1 VPGRR
6 SGWGLVAVVGA
17 LLTACS
23 GSPTVRTAASDAT
36 TGVPV
41 TTALAVTTTTT
52 VGATTTTTTTTTR
65 PTTTTTAAPTTST
78 AAPSAAFVGTTARLT
93 ASDLP
98 SSWRPGCPVG
108 PEDLRLLSM
117 SYWGFDDRPHSGTMV
132 VSAAAAPTV
141 LDVFHRLYDRRFPIR
156 RMEPVDVYGGSD
168 DASIAADN
176 TAAFNCRNAVASG
189 PPHWSAH
196 AYGEAID
203 VNPVENPYLEGG
215 QVLPP
220 AGAAYLNRADVRAG
234 MAVKGGELN
243 NAFAAGGW
251 YWGGVWASPD
261 YQHFSSTGG

>member
-6 SGWGLVAVVGA
+6 SGWALVAVVGV

-23 GSPTVRTAASDAT
+23 GSPTVRTAASDPT
-36 TGVPV
+36 TTVPV
-41 TTALAVTTTTT
+41 TSTLAVTTTL
-52 VGATTTTTTTTTR
+52 ATTTTVRPATTTTI
-65 PTTTTTAAPTTST
+65 AATTST
-78 AAPSAAFVGTTARLT
+78 TTPAPSAAFVGTTARVT
-93 ASDLP
+93 AADLP
-98 SSWRPGCPVG
+98 ASWRPGCPVG

-117 SYWGFDDRPHSGTMV
+117 SYWGFDDRPHTGTMV
-132 VSAAAAPTV
+132 VSAAGAPAV

-168 DASIAADN
+168 EASIAADN
-176 TAAFNCRNAVASG
+176 TAGFNCRNAVASG
-189 PPHWSAH
+189 PPQWSAH

-220 AGAAYLNRADVRAG
+220 AGSAFVNRADVRPG

-243 NAFAAGGW
+243 TAFAAAGW

>member
-1 VPGRR
+1 M
-6 SGWGLVAVVGA
+6 LAVVGV
-17 LLTACS
+17 LLVACS
-23 GSPTVRTAASDAT
+23 GSPTVRTAASDPT
-36 TGVPV
+36 TTVPV
-41 TTALAVTTTTT
+41 TTTQM
-52 VGATTTTTTTTTR
+52 ATTTTLRPSTTTTLAAQTSIV
-65 PTTTTTAAPTTST
+65 PPSTVTSAAP
-78 AAPSAAFVGTTARLT
+78 AFAGTTARVT
-93 ASDLP
+93 AADLP

-117 SYWGFDDRPHSGTMV
+117 SYWGFDDRPHAGTMV
-132 VSAAAAPTV
+132 VSAAAAPAV
-141 LDVFHRLYDRRFPIR
+141 LDIFHRLYDRRFPIR
-156 RMEPVDVYGGSD
+156 RMEPVDVFGGSD

-176 TAAFNCRNAVASG
+176 TAGFNCRNAVASG

-220 AGAAYLNRADVRAG
+220 AGAAYINRADVRPG
-234 MAVKGGELN
+234 MAVRGGELN
-243 NAFAAGGW
+243 AAFAAAGW